1 MSKTGRN
8 DPCPC
13 GSGKKYKQCC
23 MHKDS
28 APASAN
34 LVPLLLEQALTHHR
48 KGELPQAETLYQQI
62 LTSDPNHPDALHLSG
77 VIASQIGLYER
88 AVALIGKA
96 IALSPS
102 SSMYCNLGNAFKHQ
116 GLWEDAAES
125 YAQAIK
131 LNPGDAELHNNLGK
145 LLKTQGKLDDAAAC
159 YRTALA
165 LKPDAHLIHSNLG
178 NALKEQ
184 GKLQEAIASYNRA
197 LALKADYADGH
208 RNLGLAHKD
217 SGNLDAAVACFAQAL
232 ALNPFYTD
240 ALSNLLYLHAFTRI
254 VSPHE
259 ELRLAAGWEKTLLDD
274 AQRTAARKHAL
285 SAFERMPR
293 SGRKL
298 RIGIVSAEIGQHAVA
313 EFLEPLL
320 ANFDRARLHV
330 TLYPTTPRNDARALR
345 IKQLADEFKP
355 LAALSDLAA
364 ANQIRTDK
372 IDVLIDTTAHMS
384 GCRLGIFAHRAAPVQ
399 CHYIGYHGSTGLTE
413 MDWFIADE
421 NLLPA
426 SCDAHFREKIWRLPR
441 LWIAYRGDTALPESR
456 WQPAEPSPLPNPGG
470 TTSHSTKPASGQVAG
485 YLPQAGEG
493 ANESQNDGRS
503 NSGTVWLGSFNN
515 LTKVREATL
524 RLWAKTLHAVPHSK
538 LLLKDQKAADHSVQQ
553 RIRGEL
559 AQHGIAAGR
568 VEFAARVPDWKA
580 HMALYDRLD
589 IALDSIPLNSGTTA
603 FDALWMGVPILAI
616 EGDWMGGRLT
626 STILKGL
633 GKPEWVARDED
644 EYIAKVAALARDV
657 AGRVA
662 LRAGQRALMAR
673 SPLCDAAGLA
683 RALEDAFEAMYD
695 TWLEKK

>member
-1 MSKTGRN
+1 MSKAGRN

-28 APASAN
+28 APASTN
-34 LVPLLLEQALTHHR
+34 LVPRLLEQALAHHR

-62 LTSDPNHPDALHLSG
+62 LASDPNHPDALHLSG
-77 VIASQIGLYER
+77 VIASQVGLYDR

-116 GLWEDAAES
+116 GQWEAAAES

-131 LNPGDAELHNNLGK
+131 LNPGDAELHNNLGN

-159 YRTALA
+159 YRTALS

-178 NALKEQ
+178 NALKDQ

-197 LALKADYADGH
+197 LALKADYPDGH

-285 SAFERMPR
+285 SAFERRPR

-320 ANFDRARLHV
+320 ANFGRERLHV

-345 IKQLADEFKP
+345 IKQYADEFKP

-399 CHYIGYHGSTGLTE
+399 CHYIGYHGPTGLTE

-426 SCDAHFREKIWRLPR
+426 SCDAHFRENIWRLPR

-456 WQPAEPSPLPNPGG
+456 WQPSA
-470 TTSHSTKPASGQVAG
+470 
-485 YLPQAGEG
+485 
-493 ANESQNDGRS
+493 D
-503 NSGTVWLGSFNN
+503 GTVWLGSFNN

-524 RLWAKTLHAVPHSK
+524 RLWAKTLHAVPNSK

-559 AQHGIAAGR
+559 AQHGIAAER
-568 VEFAARVPDWKA
+568 VEFAARVPDWNA

-633 GKPEWVARDED
+633 GKPEWITQNED

-657 AGRVA
+657 AGRAA
-662 LRAGQRALMAR
+662 LRAGQRALMAH

-683 RALEDAFEAMYD
+683 RSLEEAFEAMYD
-695 TWLEKK
+695 AWLARDDQSPSTSR